1 VADLMGEICETVAVQ
16 LGCRS
21 VTPTDRLVEELG
33 AESADVLN
41 IAAALE
47 DRYGILID
55 EEKLPDLQR
64 VEDLHRL
71 VAARRATIAAEPPQ

>member
-1 VADLMGEICETVAVQ
+1 MADLMDEICETVAVQ
-16 LGCRS
+16 LGCRRVS
-21 VTPTDRLVEELG
+21 PEDRLVEELG

-55 EEKLPDLQR
+55 EEELPDLSR
-64 VEDLHRL
+64 VEDLHRV
-71 VAARRATIAAEPPQ
+71 VAARRSS